1 MTDAEFGQGMA
12 LLLTAFP
19 NTDIDRDDA
28 RRRLY
33 FMALGDIDAEAWRA
47 GVLTAIQTL
56 KFFPAIAELRAAC
69 TPRTTLIAARMY
81 DQVVALKAYK
91 PNVRHDGWPTLE
103 RVGETLGQAA
113 MEAYTVAGG
122 PAVFA
127 QADDL
132 TWVRKAFVEEYQR
145 ARAAG
150 VGDVA
155 ALPPDPRFTQLAAG
169 VARGMGADYKRLA
182 SGDT

>member
-1 MTDAEFGQGMA
+1 MNQPEFKEGIA
-12 LLLTAFP
+12 LLTAAMP
-19 NTDIDRDDA
+19 NQPMDEA
-28 RRRLY
+28 RLRLY
-33 FMALGDIDAEAWRA
+33 WLTLNDLEPEAWAA
-47 GVLTAIQTL
+47 GVLQVIRSQT
-56 KFFPAIAELRAAC
+56 FFPSVAELRAAC
-69 TPRTTLIAARMY
+69 EPRTTLIAARMY